1 MIDMAAKETLLQTSV
16 ILKYKDGL
24 DENGKEIIKRQTFSN
39 VKIDA
44 AVQDIYDVALEIEKL
59 LGKTLDELVKQD
71 QSGITNA

>member
-1 MIDMAAKETLLQTSV
+1 MAAKETLLQTSV

-24 DENGKEIIKRQTFSN
+24 DESGKEIIKRQTFSN

-59 LGKTLDELVKQD
+59 LGKTLDELVRQD
-71 QSGITNA
+71 ESGITNA

>member
-24 DENGKEIIKRQTFSN
+24 DESGKEIIKRQTFSN

-59 LGKTLDELVKQD
+59 LGKTLDELVRQD
-71 QSGITNA
+71 ESGITNA

>member
-1 MIDMAAKETLLQTSV
+1 MAAKETLLQTSV

>member
-1 MIDMAAKETLLQTSV
+1 MAAKETLLQTSV

-24 DENGKEIIKRQTFSN
+24 DESGKEIIKRQTFSN

-59 LGKTLDELVKQD
+59 LGKTLDELIRQD
-71 QSGITNA
+71 EIGITNA